1 MARPIITTATLQ
13 LEKGFAQ
20 RFEANVIKE
29 LKKKFRRVGPSIAKR
44 TEEAIQSLVA
54 LRLSSSEVVNSLAGG
69 QLRAEFGLVDGELR
83 ISNIIEIWANA
94 LNVTYFPM
102 VGKLGSIVIVMDE
115 AFVNDVI
122 NMPIASFVTENGS
135 HLEWLRWLL
144 LEGSAPIVG
153 EYGFKSA
160 PRGRTGQGIM
170 VKKTGKSWSVPAQFQ
185 GVENNNFV
193 TEALEGIETEIQGII
208 RREFVKGI

>member
-44 TEEAIQSLVA
+44 TEEAIQSLVT

>member
-1 MARPIITTATLQ
+1 
-13 LEKGFAQ
+13 
-20 RFEANVIKE
+20 
-29 LKKKFRRVGPSIAKR
+29 
-44 TEEAIQSLVA
+44 
-54 LRLSSSEVVNSLAGG
+54 
-69 QLRAEFGLVDGELR
+69 
-83 ISNIIEIWANA
+83 
-94 LNVTYFPM
+94 M

>member
-44 TEEAIQSLVA
+44 TEEAVQSLVT

>member
-1 MARPIITTATLQ
+1 MARTIVTTATLQ

-29 LKKKFRRVGPSIAKR
+29 LKKKFRRAGPSIAKR
-44 TEEAIQSLVA
+44 TEEAVQSLVT